1 MKKSFI
7 SRGFAILGFTAFVMP
22 SAVRA
27 EKATL
32 GIAPVKSSPSL
43 VESTRRDGRETQ
55 MGQVIEALDGQL
67 IDRINA
73 TRKFEM
79 VSRSDLKELHAEQDY
94 ASGGNVDANDKNR
107 AKQFKEAGAK
117 YLLVTTVD
125 GFKDFSENS
134 VVGETGQ
141 SATIRVLSLSTVAK
155 IYDSTTAKL
164 LESANFQIRKE
175 QRLLSLK
182 RGNEN
187 SALSDDLLVGVARD
201 MAEKVANRVADVI
214 YPAKVI
220 SRMDKQV
227 TINRGDGTGIA
238 VDQVWNVYATGKE
251 LKDPDTGEIL
261 GVQEVLVGKVK
272 VTSVLPKVSTADIVG
287 EDTGIAE
294 GAIVRM
300 PQASR

>member
-1 MKKSFI
+1 MKRKFI
-7 SRGFAILGFTAFVMP
+7 AKACTILGLTIFVTP
-22 SAVRA
+22 SVLRA
-27 EKATL
+27 DKATL

-43 VESTRRDGRETQ
+43 VESTKRDGKSIE
-55 MGQVIEALDGQL
+55 MGQVVEALDGQL

-73 TRKFEM
+73 TRKFEL
-79 VSRSDLKELHAEQDY
+79 VSRSDLKEIHAEQDY
-94 ASGGNVDANDKNR
+94 ANSGNVDAKDKSR
-107 AKQFKEAGAK
+107 AQQFKEAGAK

-125 GFKDFSENS
+125 GFKDYSESS

-141 SATIRVLSLSTVAK
+141 NATIRVLSLSTVAK

-214 YPAKVI
+214 YPAKII
-220 SRMDKQV
+220 SKIDKQV
-227 TINRGDGTGIA
+227 TINRGDGTGVA
-238 VDQVWNVYATGKE
+238 VDQIWNVYATGKE

-261 GVQEVLVGKVK
+261 GVQEVLVGKVR

-294 GAIVRM
+294 GAIVRLPQM
-300 PQASR
+300 PH

>member
-1 MKKSFI
+1 MKRKFI
-7 SRGFAILGFTAFVMP
+7 AKACTILGLTIFVTP
-22 SAVRA
+22 SVLRA
-27 EKATL
+27 DKATL

-43 VESTRRDGRETQ
+43 VESTKRDGKSIE
-55 MGQVIEALDGQL
+55 MGQVVEALDGQL

-73 TRKFEM
+73 TRKFEL
-79 VSRSDLKELHAEQDY
+79 VSRSDLKEIHAEQDY
-94 ASGGNVDANDKNR
+94 ANSGNVDAKDKSR
-107 AKQFKEAGAK
+107 AQQFKEAGAK

-125 GFKDFSENS
+125 GFKDYSESS

-141 SATIRVLSLSTVAK
+141 NATIRVLSLSTVAK

-214 YPAKVI
+214 YPAKII
-220 SRMDKQV
+220 SKIDKQV
-227 TINRGDGTGIA
+227 TINRGDGTGVA
-238 VDQVWNVYATGKE
+238 VDQIWNVYATGKE

-261 GVQEVLVGKVK
+261 GVQEVLVGKVR
-272 VTSVLPKVSTADIVG
+272 VTSVLPKVSTAEIVG
-287 EDTGIAE
+287 EDTGVAE

-300 PQASR
+300 QQATR